1 MRARALRPLMYKVNQ
16 DYPEM
21 KRMHDVGMCDTA
33 TFITILLLSYFQ
45 YSSW

>member
-1 MRARALRPLMYKVNQ
+1 
-16 DYPEM
+16 
-21 KRMHDVGMCDTA
+21 MCFIIDIYNYIYNYILTYLYVYTNDTA